1 MTPMTMSTE
10 QAGRIDGGRFNKWL
24 HAPEPQGWFQ
34 SSAQQFHQGW
44 LKFRLHPLGLAGL
57 AIIVLL
63 ILVALSAPLLTA
75 YDPIVQDMAGRLSPP
90 SAEHWLGT
98 DNFGRDVFARI
109 VYGARTTLYIIIL
122 VSVIVAPMGLLIG
135 TCSGYFGGIVDEV
148 LMRITDIF
156 LSFPGLVLALGFAAA
171 LGPGITNAI
180 IAISLTAWPPIARLA
195 RAETLSLRKADF
207 IAAVRLQGATPA
219 TIITRHILP
228 MCIPSVIV
236 RVTLNMAGIIITAAG
251 LGFLG
256 LGAQPPRPEWGAMAA
271 TGREFMLDSPWVI
284 AAPGIA
290 IALVSL
296 AFNLVGDA
304 LRDVLDPRG
313 SQ

>member
-1 MTPMTMSTE
+1 M
-10 QAGRIDGGRFNKWL
+10 L
-24 HAPEPQGWFQ
+24 
-34 SSAQQFHQGW
+34 
-44 LKFRLHPLGLAGL
+44 
-57 AIIVLL
+57 IV
-63 ILVALSAPLLTA
+63 VALAAPLLTS
-75 YDPIVQDMAGRLSPP
+75 YDPIVQDMAGRLAPP
-90 SAEHWLGT
+90 SASHWLGT
-98 DNFGRDVFARI
+98 DNFGRDVFSRVI
-109 VYGARTTLYIIIL
+109 YGARTTLYIIML
-122 VSVIVAPMGLLIG
+122 VTVIVAPLGLLIG
-135 TCSGYFGGIVDEV
+135 TVSGYFGGIVDEV
-148 LMRITDIF
+148 LMRVTDIF

-195 RAETLSLRKADF
+195 RAETLSLRKADY
-207 IAAVRLQGATPA
+207 IAAVRLQGATSIA
-219 TIITRHILP
+219 IITRHILP

-256 LGAQPPRPEWGAMAA
+256 LGAQPPWPEWGSMAA
-271 TGREFMLDSPWVI
+271 SGREFMLDSPWVI

-313 SQ
+313 SE

>member
-1 MTPMTMSTE
+1 MTISAEHTDRAS
-10 QAGRIDGGRFNKWL
+10 GNSFRKWL
-24 HAPEPQGWFQ
+24 LAPEPQGWFH
-34 SSAQQFHQGW
+34 SSVQQFHQGW
-44 LKFRLHPLGLAGL
+44 LKFRLHPLGLVGL

-63 ILVALSAPLLTA
+63 ILVAIAAPLLTR
-75 YDPIVQDMAGRLSPP
+75 YDPIVQDMAGRLAPP
-90 SAEHWLGT
+90 STQHWLGT
-98 DNFGRDVFARI
+98 DNFGRDVFSRI
-109 VYGARTTLYIIIL
+109 VYGGRTTLYIIML
-122 VSVIVAPMGLLIG
+122 VSVIVAPLGLLIG
-135 TCSGYFGGIVDEV
+135 TCSGYFGGIVDEI

-207 IAAVRLQGATPA
+207 IAAVRLQGATPLA
-219 TIITRHILP
+219 IITRHILP

-256 LGAQPPRPEWGAMAA
+256 LGAQPPWPEWGAMAA

-313 SQ
+313 AE

>member
-1 MTPMTMSTE
+1 MTISTE
-10 QAGRIDGGRFNKWL
+10 DADTTHASGFRNWL

-34 SSAQQFHQGW
+34 SSAQQIHQGW
-44 LKFRLHPLGLAGL
+44 QKFSLHPLGLAGL
-57 AIIVLL
+57 VIIVLL
-63 ILVALSAPLLTA
+63 IVVATAAPLLTS
-75 YDPIVQDMAGRLSPP
+75 YDPIVQDMAGRLAPP

-98 DNFGRDVFARI
+98 DNFGRDVFARVI
-109 VYGARTTLYIIIL
+109 YGARTTLYIIML
-122 VSVIVAPMGLLIG
+122 VTIIVAPLGLLIG
-135 TCSGYFGGIVDEV
+135 TFSGYFGGIVDEI

-195 RAETLSLRKADF
+195 RAETLSLRKADY
-207 IAAVRLQGATPA
+207 IAAVRLQGATSIA
-219 TIITRHILP
+219 IITRHILP

-256 LGAQPPRPEWGAMAA
+256 LGAQPPWPEWGSMAA
-271 TGREFMLDSPWVI
+271 SGREFMLDSPWVI

-313 SQ
+313 SE

>member
-1 MTPMTMSTE
+1 MTISTE
-10 QAGRIDGGRFNKWL
+10 DADSTNGGGLRKWL
-24 HAPEPQGWFQ
+24 LTPEPQGWFQ
-34 SSAQQFHQGW
+34 SSMQQIHQGW
-44 LKFRLHPLGLAGL
+44 LKFSLHPLGLAGL
-57 AIIVLL
+57 FIIVLL
-63 ILVALSAPLLTA
+63 IVVATAAPLLTS
-75 YDPIVQDMAGRLSPP
+75 YDPIVQDMAGRLAPP
-90 SAEHWLGT
+90 SSAHLLGT
-98 DNFGRDVFARI
+98 DNFGRDVFTRVI
-109 VYGARTTLYIIIL
+109 YGARTTLYIIML
-122 VSVIVAPMGLLIG
+122 VTIIVAPLGLLIG
-135 TCSGYFGGIVDEV
+135 TVSGYFGGIVDEI
-148 LMRITDIF
+148 LMRVTDIF

-195 RAETLSLRKADF
+195 RAETLSLRKADY
-207 IAAVRLQGATPA
+207 IAAVRLQGATSLA
-219 TIITRHILP
+219 IITRHILP

-256 LGAQPPRPEWGAMAA
+256 LGAQPPWPEWGSMAA
-271 TGREFMLDSPWVI
+271 SGREFMLDSPWVI

-313 SQ
+313 SE

>member
-1 MTPMTMSTE
+1 MPMTMPLQQTD
-10 QAGRIDGGRFNKWL
+10 RINVGRFRRWL
-24 HAPEPQGWFQ
+24 LAPEPQGMVQ
-34 SSAQQFHQGW
+34 SLVQQLHQGW
-44 LKFRLHPLGLAGL
+44 LKFRLHPLGIVGL
-57 AIIVLL
+57 GIIILL
-63 ILVALSAPLLTA
+63 ILIALAAPLLTR
-75 YDPIVQDMAGRLSPP
+75 YDPIAQDMAIRLAPP
-90 SAEHWLGT
+90 SAQHWLGT
-98 DNFGRDVFARI
+98 DNFGRDVFARVI
-109 VYGARTTLYIIIL
+109 YGARTTLYIIFL
-122 VSVIVAPMGLLIG
+122 VSIIVAPMGLLIG
-135 TCSGYFGGIVDEV
+135 TCSGYFGGIIDEI

-207 IAAVRLQGATPA
+207 IAAVRLQGASPMA
-219 TIITRHILP
+219 IIVRHILP

-256 LGAQPPRPEWGAMAA
+256 LGAQPPWPEWGAMAA

-296 AFNLVGDA
+296 AFNLLGDA

-313 SQ
+313 SE

>member
-1 MTPMTMSTE
+1 MPMTLSAE
-10 QAGRIDGGRFNKWL
+10 HADHASSLRRWL
-24 HAPEPQGWFQ
+24 LAPEPQGWFQ
-34 SSAQQFHQGW
+34 SSVQQFYQGW

-57 AIIVLL
+57 GIIGLL
-63 ILVALSAPLLTA
+63 ILVALAAPLLTR
-75 YDPIVQDMAGRLSPP
+75 YDPIVQDMAGRLAPP

-98 DNFGRDVFARI
+98 DNFGRDVLSRVI
-109 VYGARTTLYIIIL
+109 YGARTTLYIIML
-122 VSVIVAPMGLLIG
+122 VSVIVAPLGLLIG

-207 IAAVRLQGATPA
+207 IAAVRLQGATPMA
-219 TIITRHILP
+219 IITRHILP

-256 LGAQPPRPEWGAMAA
+256 LGAQPPWPEWGAMAA

-313 SQ
+313 SE

>member
-1 MTPMTMSTE
+1 MAIPVSQSRPTPP
-10 QAGRIDGGRFNKWL
+10 GIRGWL
-24 HAPEPQGWFQ
+24 LAPEPKGTLHA
-34 SSAQQFHQGW
+34 SVQQFYQGW
-44 LKFRLHPLGLAGL
+44 LKFREHPLGVVGL
-57 AIIVLL
+57 VVIL
-63 ILVALSAPLLTA
+63 ILIITAAAAPILTQ
-75 YDPIVQDMAGRLSPP
+75 YDPIAQNMAIRLSPP
-90 SAEHWLGT
+90 SWDHILGT

-109 VYGARTTLYIIIL
+109 IYGARTTLDIIIL
-122 VSVIVAPMGLLIG
+122 VTIIVAPIGLLIG

-195 RAETLSLRKADF
+195 RAETLSLRQMDY
-207 IAAVRLQGATPA
+207 IAAVRLQGASSTA
-219 TIITRHILP
+219 VIMRHILP
-228 MCIPSVIV
+228 MCVPSVIV
-236 RVTLNMAGIIITAAG
+236 RVTLNMAGIILTAAG

-256 LGAQPPRPEWGAMAA
+256 LGAQPPWPEWGAMAA

-290 IALVSL
+290 IAVVSL

-313 SQ
+313 GE